1 MKFHIIGA
9 TKKYETILKRFLTLL
24 LLSLFTDN
32 GKILK
37 TSTLTSLLMLF
48 YVFITTVNQALI

>member
-9 TKKYETILKRFLTLL
+9 TKKYETMLKRFLTLL